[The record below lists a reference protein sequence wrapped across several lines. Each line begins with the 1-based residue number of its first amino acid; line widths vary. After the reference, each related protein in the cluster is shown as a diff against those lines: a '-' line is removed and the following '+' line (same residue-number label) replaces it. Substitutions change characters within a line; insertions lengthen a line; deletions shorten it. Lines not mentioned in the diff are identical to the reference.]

1 MPVSSPARYCTWTV
15 VRVQDTDAV
24 HDVLSQWKAAIDDQA
39 PGRMADIFTADAIF
53 QGLRPYSVGRQGVV
67 DYYASQPLGM
77 TVTYRVL
84 ETRRPTDDLVL
95 GYATAD
101 FAYPDRPTV
110 SVYLGVQITRG
121 DDGWRIAFYQ
131 ASLVPA
137 V

>member
-15 VRVQDTDAV
+15 VRVQATDAV
-24 HDVLSQWKAAIDDQA
+24 HDVLSRWKAAIDDQA
-39 PGRMADIFTADAIF
+39 PERMADIFTADAIF

-67 DYYASQPLGM
+67 DYYASQPPGM

-95 GYATAD
+95 GYATAE
-101 FAYPDRPTV
+101 FAYPDRPAI
-110 SVYLGVQITRG
+110 SVNLGVQITRG

-131 ASLVPA
+131 ASVVPA

>member
-1 MPVSSPARYCTWTV
+1 
-15 VRVQDTDAV
+15 VQDTDAL
-24 HDVLSQWKAAIDDQA
+24 HGVLSRWKASIDDQA
-39 PGRMADIFTADAIF
+39 PDRMADIFTADAIF

-67 DYYASQPLGM
+67 DYYASQPPGM

-101 FAYPDRPTV
+101 FAYPDRPAV
-110 SVYLGVQITRG
+110 SVNLGVQITRG

-131 ASLVPA
+131 ASVVQA